1 MAVFAISYV
10 YTDDP
15 AGRDQHRPAHKD
27 YISGLADQ
35 GVVLIS
41 GPLGSDE
48 TPGAL
53 IVVQADAKDDALALT
68 EADPFR
74 ANGQVSTASVVEWIP
89 MLGRLAKEI

>member
-1 MAVFAISYV
+1 MTVFAISYV

-15 AGRDQHRPAHKD
+15 AGRDRHRPAHKD

-41 GPLGSDE
+41 GPLGSAE

-53 IVVQADAKDDALALT
+53 IVVQADSKSDALELTAKD
-68 EADPFR
+68 PFHI
-74 ANGQVSTASVVEWIP
+74 NGQVAKASAVEWIP